1 VEYHWRKEGRK
12 GTFSLQITGVSEK
25 DVGKYVCK
33 ASVSDFGK
41 TNVDEDFIELSL
53 YRKVLNVTTTQQ
65 NITLHEGGSITLQC
79 QVNFTEGDDVW
90 TFWLFNGR
98 LMETMLVQKARGNKA
113 LSNTVKEHSLPL
125 TLKHVGL
132 AQSGTYTCG
141 ANSTT
146 IISAQNISVSVH
158 DVPGPKLNQSL
169 STVEITNGRNRTIS
183 CIAVYPE
190 ASYVDTFWLFN
201 GSRKQTNSKY
211 EVNDEWLGRS
221 ERSINTK
228 KISLTIYNAEL
239 NDSGQYSCVLNTSH
253 GLRLKN
259 FRVHVVADANEDKST
274 TGKPSSPHWIRP
286 TRSQT
291 THFVGEPSPSSNAM
305 ADVDLLRTMLFIA
318 LGLLAGLV
326 AMAVIITLWRRRK
339 RQPPGSLRLPP
350 DMDENDFKYD
360 VFVTYSRKDFPWVDG
375 ELLRLLRENQ
385 VNYCVDHVHF
395 ELGKAFVESM
405 VESVYQSRKVL
416 AVWSGSYASSKY
428 CKQELDYAIQRS
440 FQNSDCSVIVIRL
453 DRTDRKQLPKP
464 LRARTFLDYSD
475 SVERKGW
482 EKRLIKHLKGPDQKN
497 HAIATIV

>member
-1 VEYHWRKEGRK
+1 MKLYSAAFLLIALLSISDTKAIIPEMKAVHANVVARQGSNVTLKCRGREVHEVDTEVQWKFNGQIIKEDTNKNVTVKYHWRKEVRK
-12 GTFSLQITGVSEK
+12 GTFSLQITSVSEK
-25 DVGKYVCK
+25 DVGKYACK

-41 TNVDEDFIELSL
+41 ANVGEDFIELSL

-98 LMETMLVQKARGNKA
+98 LMETMLVQKARGNKT
-113 LSNTVKEHSLPL
+113 LSNTVEEHSLPL

-228 KISLTIYNAEL
+228 KISLTIYNAGL

-259 FRVHVVADANEDKST
+259 FSVHVVADAN
-274 TGKPSSPHWIRP
+274 GK
-286 TRSQT
+286 
-291 THFVGEPSPSSNAM
+291 FVC
-305 ADVDLLRTMLFIA
+305 LFIY
-318 LGLLAGLV
+318 LFIYLLCLPSGIPFSRTFDFSSLL
-326 AMAVIITLWRRRK
+326 ITRIESHFPEFSNKFSFPLLDQGIGISLATFGCVKEYRMVELPK
-339 RQPPGSLRLPP
+339 RN
-350 DMDENDFKYD
+350 DMKQ
-360 VFVTYSRKDFPWVDG
+360 
-375 ELLRLLRENQ
+375 NQ
-385 VNYCVDHVHF
+385 V
-395 ELGKAFVESM
+395 L
-405 VESVYQSRKVL
+405 SVVK
-416 AVWSGSYASSKY
+416 
-428 CKQELDYAIQRS
+428 
-440 FQNSDCSVIVIRL
+440 
-453 DRTDRKQLPKP
+453 
-464 LRARTFLDYSD
+464 
-475 SVERKGW
+475 
-482 EKRLIKHLKGPDQKN
+482 
-497 HAIATIV
+497 

>member
-1 VEYHWRKEGRK
+1 MLASK
-12 GTFSLQITGVSEK
+12 SLQAPKIARKWPEGMSYIT
-25 DVGKYVCK
+25 
-33 ASVSDFGK
+33 
-41 TNVDEDFIELSL
+41 LSFL
-53 YRKVLNVTTTQQ
+53 FLLPVLNVTTTQQ

-221 ERSINTK
+221 ERSISTK
-228 KISLTIYNAEL
+228 KISLTIYNAGL

-259 FRVHVVADANEDKST
+259 FSVHVVADAN
-274 TGKPSSPHWIRP
+274 GK
-286 TRSQT
+286 
-291 THFVGEPSPSSNAM
+291 FVY
-305 ADVDLLRTMLFIA
+305 LFIYLFIMSA
-318 LGLLAGLV
+318 
-326 AMAVIITLWRRRK
+326 
-339 RQPPGSLRLPP
+339 
-350 DMDENDFKYD
+350 
-360 VFVTYSRKDFPWVDG
+360 
-375 ELLRLLRENQ
+375 
-385 VNYCVDHVHF
+385 
-395 ELGKAFVESM
+395 
-405 VESVYQSRKVL
+405 
-416 AVWSGSYASSKY
+416 
-428 CKQELDYAIQRS
+428 
-440 FQNSDCSVIVIRL
+440 
-453 DRTDRKQLPKP
+453 
-464 LRARTFLDYSD
+464 
-475 SVERKGW
+475 
-482 EKRLIKHLKGPDQKN
+482 
-497 HAIATIV
+497 